1 MNYLF
6 WGYSVVWVLLFGY
19 IIYLDVRQRT
29 IQGQLKQLEIVLNEQ

>member
-6 WGYSVVWVLLFGY
+6 LGYSVVWVLLFGY

-29 IQGQLKQLEIVLNEQ
+29 IHGQLKQLEIVLKEQ